1 MKIVINY
8 EEASKN
14 RDISALTCFKQNNK
28 YTYDIVVGAMSNEA
42 DEIFK
47 IVSEQG
53 YLKKHDSELLDK
65 VAEKLK
71 AKYPPYFNEFGMSVN
86 NTLRE
91 DIDDVIA
98 DMKREG
104 ASE

>member
-14 RDISALTCFKQNNK
+14 RDMSALTCFKQNNNK
-28 YTYDIVVGAMSNEA
+28 YTYDIVVGAMSDEA

-65 VAEKLK
+65 VAEK
-71 AKYPPYFNEFGMSVN
+71 FHGRIR
-86 NTLRE
+86 LRE
-91 DIDDVIA
+91 LTRQETMDIFDDIIA
-98 DMKREG
+98 DMKAEVRKK
-104 ASE
+104 